1 MVKGYTVIKTY
12 KITQDDK
19 HSSIHSFRDVSDVLT
34 IGAQDFVTLGNKNG
48 NLMTMFKP
56 GAETKPFLPKALLSI
71 IKDARNAK
79 TDDIMAKH
87 LQASD
92 PMSEQAATLPTD
104 PTARAKLFHES
115 KVPAV
120 ISISMCQYM
129 TDDGDVIAPCEL
141 KVTSHPKHL
150 GVPAIE
156 LIDANLEWLGM
167 MCSRTYADSGDDAEG
182 ELADLLE
189 MVKTWLPD
197 DVSIVPNLQKG
208 KQALPYYQKNRRNAR
223 VTMRAVA
230 IGGLVSHDL
239 KEYIDEQVLEL
250 LKKADGKQG
259 SDSAPSA
266 KSSAPASASG
276 SRPK

>member
-12 KITQDDK
+12 KIKQTDK
-19 HSSIHSFRDVSDVLT
+19 HSSIRSFRDVSDVLT
-34 IGAQDFVTLGNKNG
+34 IGAQDFVTLGHQNG

-56 GAETKPFLPKALLSI
+56 GAGTKPFLPKALLSI

-141 KVTSHPKHL
+141 KVTSHPKHI

-167 MCSRTYADSGDDAEG
+167 MCSRTYPDSADD

-197 DVSIVPNLQKG
+197 DVTIVPNGHKG
-208 KQALPYYQKNRRNAR
+208 KHAMPYYLRARRQGI
-223 VTMRAVA
+223 TTLRAVA
-230 IGGLVSHDL
+230 IQGFVSHDL

-250 LKKADGKQG
+250 LKKVDGKHG
-259 SDSAPSA
+259 SDSALSA

-276 SRPK
+276 SRSK

>member
-12 KITQDDK
+12 KIKQTDK
-19 HSSIHSFRDVSDVLT
+19 PSSIHSFRDVSDVLT
-34 IGAQDFVTLGNKNG
+34 IGAQDFLPLGAKNG
-48 NLMTMFKP
+48 NLMTMFKA
-56 GAETKPFLPKALLSI
+56 GTKPFLPKALLSI

-141 KVTSHPKHL
+141 KVTSHPKHI

-197 DVSIVPNLQKG
+197 DVKIVPNNQMTKHS
-208 KQALPYYQKNRRNAR
+208 LPFYLRTRRHACC
-223 VTMRAVA
+223 TMRAVA
-230 IGGLVSHDL
+230 VQGLVSHDL

-250 LKKADGKQG
+250 LKNADGKHG
-259 SDSAPSA
+259 SDSAPSD
-266 KSSAPASASG
+266 KSSVSASAS
-276 SRPK
+276 SSKHR